1 MGFQFIQED
10 NRFDTRMRIRFKEP
24 NEYDLEIT
32 EGKAIELEELEELDS
47 MSDADAFILEH
58 ITGSVKKEMYDNGTV
73 KFIAE
78 MDNEVLDGRYLE
90 YWENGT
96 LKIKGKYRN
105 GEKSGKWY
113 YYKEDGELERKE
125 KFKRGAEPE
134 SDILEELELEPVPM
148 E

>member
-1 MGFQFIQED
+1 
-10 NRFDTRMRIRFKEP
+10 
-24 NEYDLEIT
+24 
-32 EGKAIELEELEELDS
+32 
-47 MSDADAFILEH
+47 
-58 ITGSVKKEMYDNGTV
+58 MYDNGTV